1 MCTLFCMALGAPSAV
16 AQQATAPPQQTQ
28 LYPLT
33 LEEAAQL
40 LQNHNNAIKI
50 SQAATEVAAAQKREL
65 NAAWYPMISS
75 SGGYFLSKNGIS
87 AQVNVGETAGELI
100 GELFPQLAPLAS
112 QIKGIAISIPL
123 LDKEI
128 TTIDATAIWSLFT
141 GGKRLYASRIGKE
154 ITNSAEHLLVIT
166 QNTQMALMINTF
178 YTLKL
183 CHEVEQMQQE
193 NLDYM
198 SRLIFNATRL
208 KEEGFINKAELLIV
222 HVAQDDAIRELE
234 SARHNTQSAAAA
246 LNAILGTEVEATPIG
261 EYFTLEEIP
270 STAAL
275 QEEIL
280 SNNSQLKLLGSQ
292 EEILHNNGKIA
303 KSDYLPTLAL
313 YSRQSIY
320 TNIPQNLLPRTT
332 VGAAMQWDIFDGL
345 IRESRI
351 KQNRLQQ
358 EQMEFTIDQTR
369 EDLFT
374 AAIALRGKME
384 DAHYSILTFTQTL
397 NLAQEL
403 LREREKEFA
412 EGLCTTTQTIE
423 ARTALTKARTA
434 LSLARWEYCTTL
446 ANLLAIT
453 SNTDKFIELHNEYRK

>member
-1 MCTLFCMALGAPSAV
+1 MCTLFCIALGAPSAV

-112 QIKGIAISIPL
+112 QLKGIAISIPL

-128 TTIDATAIWSLFT
+128 TTIDATAIWPLFT

-154 ITNSAEHLLVIT
+154 ITNSAEHLLAIT

-198 SRLIFNATRL
+198 SRLMFNATRL

-222 HVAQDDAIRELE
+222 
-234 SARHNTQSAAAA
+234 
-246 LNAILGTEVEATPIG
+246 
-261 EYFTLEEIP
+261 
-270 STAAL
+270 
-275 QEEIL
+275 
-280 SNNSQLKLLGSQ
+280 
-292 EEILHNNGKIA
+292 
-303 KSDYLPTLAL
+303 
-313 YSRQSIY
+313 
-320 TNIPQNLLPRTT
+320 
-332 VGAAMQWDIFDGL
+332 
-345 IRESRI
+345 
-351 KQNRLQQ
+351 
-358 EQMEFTIDQTR
+358 
-369 EDLFT
+369 
-374 AAIALRGKME
+374 
-384 DAHYSILTFTQTL
+384 
-397 NLAQEL
+397 
-403 LREREKEFA
+403 
-412 EGLCTTTQTIE
+412 
-423 ARTALTKARTA
+423 
-434 LSLARWEYCTTL
+434 
-446 ANLLAIT
+446 
-453 SNTDKFIELHNEYRK
+453 